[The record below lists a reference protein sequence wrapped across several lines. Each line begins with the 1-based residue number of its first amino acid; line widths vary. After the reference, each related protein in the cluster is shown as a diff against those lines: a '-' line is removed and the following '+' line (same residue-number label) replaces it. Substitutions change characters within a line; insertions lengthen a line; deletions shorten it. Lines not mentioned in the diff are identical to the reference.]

1 MRNVPPPPDND
12 ATVIRRAGA
21 PVEAPAPQAR
31 VPLTGVLRG
40 VSGEIHGKVWQV
52 YDKLLIGRDE
62 RCDVVI
68 PIGEVSRQHARID
81 GLDGK
86 VVIHDLGSSNGTRIN
101 GNMVRDA
108 ELENG
113 DEIAIHTARLRY
125 EIPGAL
131 PKARPA
137 PGPTPAA
144 SPIPA
149 AAAPA
154 PGGNKTLIIVAAV
167 AVVIAIAAVAVLL
180 LR

>member
-21 PVEAPAPQAR
+21 PAGAEPVPQMR
-31 VPLTGVLRG
+31 QPLTGVLRG
-40 VSGEIHGKVWQV
+40 VSGEIHGKVWQI
-52 YDKLLIGRDE
+52 YDKLLIGRDD
-62 RCDVVI
+62 RCDVTI
-68 PIGEVSRQHARID
+68 PIAEVSRQHARID
-81 GLDGK
+81 GIDGK
-86 VVIHDLGSSNGTRIN
+86 VVIHDLGSSNGTRVN
-101 GNMVRDA
+101 GSMVRDA

-131 PKARPA
+131 PRARPL
-137 PGPTPAA
+137 PGAAPAA
-144 SPIPA
+144 GPIPA

-154 PGGNKTLIIVAAV
+154 GGSKTLIIVAAV
-167 AVVIAIAAVAVLL
+167 AVVVAIAAVAVLL